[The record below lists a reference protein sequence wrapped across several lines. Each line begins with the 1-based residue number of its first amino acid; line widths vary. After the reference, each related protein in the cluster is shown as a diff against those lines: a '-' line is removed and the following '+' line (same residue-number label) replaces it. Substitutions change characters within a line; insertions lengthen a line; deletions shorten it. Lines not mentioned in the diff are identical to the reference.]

1 MSSDATFKK
10 IRGMAILAIVLYD
23 PLVRKIVVLFEM
35 ILEVKDSDGFGC
47 EATGKYSLFFSVASE
62 LMTSFG
68 FGPLNPAVMM
78 ADGSKNQF

>member
-47 EATGKYSLFFSVASE
+47 EATGRLILE
-62 LMTSFG
+62 LDPIVPSKSKPSF
-68 FGPLNPAVMM
+68 LEL
-78 ADGSKNQF
+78 D